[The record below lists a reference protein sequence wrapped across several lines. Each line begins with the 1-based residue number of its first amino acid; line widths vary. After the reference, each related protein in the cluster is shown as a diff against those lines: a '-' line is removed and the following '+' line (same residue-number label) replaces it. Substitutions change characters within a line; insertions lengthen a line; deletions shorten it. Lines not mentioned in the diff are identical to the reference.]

1 MELNIS
7 KIFSQIETETL
18 VSNTIK
24 KHLQIKQQ
32 ELMQLA
38 KERDA
43 QKDKETTELEKQKEE
58 ITEQTNHTLQDYENI
73 KHQIQLDDEYRVNLL
88 IMENVKQKEEDDKLR

>member
-58 ITEQTNHTLQDYENI
+58 ITEQTNQTLQDYENI